1 MDNNKTKN
9 QPHHVGSDKKDLRKI
24 IFKSKEA
31 TMTLFKDVPYWNAPI
46 RVAALKRLY
55 TDWRGQFIITR

>member
-1 MDNNKTKN
+1 M
-9 QPHHVGSDKKDLRKI
+9 VEKKDLRKI
-24 IFKSKEA
+24 IFKAKGA